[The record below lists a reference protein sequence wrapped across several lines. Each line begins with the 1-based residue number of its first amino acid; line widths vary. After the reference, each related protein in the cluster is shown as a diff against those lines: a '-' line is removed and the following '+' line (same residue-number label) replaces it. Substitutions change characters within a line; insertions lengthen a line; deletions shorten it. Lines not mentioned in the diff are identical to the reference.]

1 MPITKSAKKALR
13 QSEVKRVYNL
23 RRKKKMDDAVK
34 EIKKLIEGKKV
45 AEAKKLLPKAYQA
58 IDKATKGNTIK
69 KNKASRAKSQVSAM
83 IKKAEK

>member
-34 EIKKLIEGKKV
+34 EIKKLIAGKKV
-45 AEAKKLLPKAYQA
+45 TEAKKLLPKAYQA
-58 IDKATKGNTIK
+58 IDKAAKGNTIK
-69 KNKASRAKSQVSAM
+69 KNKASRSKSQVSAM
-83 IKKAEK
+83 IKNAEK